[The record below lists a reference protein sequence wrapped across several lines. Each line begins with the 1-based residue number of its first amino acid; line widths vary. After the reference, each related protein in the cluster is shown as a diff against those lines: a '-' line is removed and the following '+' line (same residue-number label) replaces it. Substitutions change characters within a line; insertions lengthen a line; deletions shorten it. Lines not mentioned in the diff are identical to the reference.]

1 MYNTI
6 LVPHGG
12 TDAGDQALKH
22 AKYIAK
28 NSSAKI
34 VILNVIMPWSNPFFE
49 ELPDDD
55 NSTHDQIESLLSNV
69 KDNVRKFLAERVAQC
84 RADGLKCDGIFRTGN
99 PANSIIKYA
108 NEENVDLIVMA
119 KKKKSTADYISLFK
133 IGGTA
138 KKVQEKAEC
147 SILLVE
153 T

>member
-1 MYNTI
+1 MYDII

-12 TDAGDQALKH
+12 TPAGDEALKH
-22 AKYIAK
+22 AKFIAK

-34 VILNVIMPWSNPFFE
+34 IILNVIKPWSNPFFE

-55 NSTHDQIESLLSNV
+55 NTTRDQIESIISNME
-69 KDNVRKFLAERVAQC
+69 DHVRKFLAERVAQC
-84 RADGLKCDGIFRTGN
+84 RKDGLKCEGIFRTGN

-108 NEENVDLIVMA
+108 NDENIDLIVMA
-119 KKKKSTADYISLFK
+119 KKKKSTDYKSLFK
-133 IGGTA
+133 IGGTV
-138 KKVQEKAEC
+138 KKVQDKADC